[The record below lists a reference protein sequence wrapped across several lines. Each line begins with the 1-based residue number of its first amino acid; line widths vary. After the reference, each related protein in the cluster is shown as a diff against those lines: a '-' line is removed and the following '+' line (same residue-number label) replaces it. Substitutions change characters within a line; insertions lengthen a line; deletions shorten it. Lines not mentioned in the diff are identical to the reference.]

1 MRFARG
7 WGAPRRAGWCCCAQR
22 RPPPRGRNTST
33 SGSGSFPVAEPGV
46 GVESVAAGSPAD
58 RAGIR
63 PGDRILS
70 ASGRPVGDLLD
81 LHFLTA
87 RDRFSVRWRD
97 ASGAERE
104 ETFRTAGGVPGIYP
118 EPIRVRRCRNRC
130 IFCFVHQLPRGLRR
144 SLYVKDE
151 DVRLSFLHGQY
162 VTFSDVTEEEIARIV
177 RYRLSPLYVSIHT
190 TDPGLRRR
198 MLGNPAAGDVLN
210 VMRRLAAAGISL
222 HGKTVVC
229 PGVNDGEDLRRTLV
243 ELSGLRPGLATV
255 AVV

>member
-33 SGSGSFPVAEPGV
+33 SGSGSCPVADAGV
-46 GVESVAAGSPAD
+46 GVESVAAGSPAE

-63 PGDRILS
+63 AGDRILS
-70 ASGRPVGDLLD
+70 ASGRPVEDLLD
-81 LHFLTA
+81 LHFLTSRA
-87 RDRFSVRWRD
+87 RFSLRWRD

-104 ETFRTAGGVPGIYP
+104 ETFRTAGGVLGIHP

-130 IFCFVHQLPRGLRR
+130 IFCFVHQLPKGLRR

-162 VTFSDVTEEEIARIV
+162 VTFSDLEEGDIAKIL
-177 RYRLSPLYVSIHT
+177 RYRMSPLYVSIHT

-198 MLGNPAAGDVLN
+198 ILGNRNARDVMDTMCSLT
-210 VMRRLAAAGISL
+210 RRGICL
-222 HGKTVVC
+222 H
-229 PGVNDGEDLRRTLV
+229 EQ
-243 ELSGLRPGLATV
+243 
-255 AVV
+255 